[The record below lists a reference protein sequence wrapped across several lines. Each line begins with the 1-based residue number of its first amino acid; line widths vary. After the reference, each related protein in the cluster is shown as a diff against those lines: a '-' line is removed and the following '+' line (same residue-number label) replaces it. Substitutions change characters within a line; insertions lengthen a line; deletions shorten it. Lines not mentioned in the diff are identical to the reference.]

1 MIMSWVDDLIN
12 SPLLIPATAI
22 ALIIVLIVMLYGN
35 RKNRRR
41 MKEIWAVLV
50 VAIKT
55 YGDKV
60 GHSGGYRRLKIS
72 VSTDPKDWKLEKVE
86 FMVILEDRDNAF
98 HYILKLFHPDYD
110 KLVIQGS
117 FGSNLRS
124 KIKKSQLEV
133 VSLMDKRTQKRV
145 AGRLSSLSP
154 YNISVLPED
163 QFIVRT
169 NNGKLITH
177 SIKSL
182 SSELADHLIRISI
195 GPESPH
201 VFTLWRIDEP
211 NLIENIA
218 TFVFSFTNA
227 LVEES

>member
-1 MIMSWVDDLIN
+1 MSWIDDLIN
-12 SPLLIPATAI
+12 SPLLVPATAI
-22 ALIIVLIVMLYGN
+22 ALIIIIIVMLYGN

-50 VAIKT
+50 EAIKT

-60 GHSGGYRRLKIS
+60 GHSGGYRRLKIA

-98 HYILKLFHPDYD
+98 HYILKLFYPDYD
-110 KLVIQGS
+110 KLVVQGS
-117 FGSNLRS
+117 FGKKFQS
-124 KIKKSQLEV
+124 KLKKSQLEV
-133 VSLMDKRTQKRV
+133 VSLMDKRTQKSV

-163 QFIVRT
+163 QFVVRT
-169 NNGKLITH
+169 NNGKLINH

-201 VFTLWRIDEP
+201 VFTLWRIDKP
-211 NLIENIA
+211 DLIENIA
-218 TFVFSFTNA
+218 SFVFSFSNI
-227 LVEES
+227 LVEEN